1 MVTSAFTAPGA
12 ILRMIPGSE
21 LRALIFTFLSAI
33 TASSVPT
40 RASRDKRVKLRG
52 HRTRSM
58 AVTRTHSRVVVVA
71 ALGLGVFSTICHADD
86 PCAAFKWNIAHERAA
101 FAQTPQ
107 SLSAA
112 SAGAAASP
120 LLPERLYALSLPLQE
135 HLRLAVPLGNKAQ
148 FAGAFAGLVRL
159 KVSVTGTYRISLDQA
174 GWIDLLGAAGVV
186 TSSDYAGAAGCR
198 APHKS
203 VQFNLP
209 SGDYLLQLSGVS
221 TGGAQLAVTAVQD

>member
-1 MVTSAFTAPGA
+1 M
-12 ILRMIPGSE
+12 
-21 LRALIFTFLSAI
+21 
-33 TASSVPT
+33 
-40 RASRDKRVKLRG
+40 
-52 HRTRSM
+52 H
-58 AVTRTHSRVVVVA
+58 
-71 ALGLGVFSTICHADD
+71 DD
-86 PCAAFKWNIAHERAA
+86 PCAAFKWNVAHERAA

-120 LLPERLYALSLPLQE
+120 LLPERLYALSLLPQE
-135 HLRLAVPLGNKAQ
+135 QL
-148 FAGAFAGLVRL
+148 AGAFAGLVRL